1 VTNQPLRILY
11 VEDNPL
17 VREVTCELLAQP
29 TRQILATATAE
40 EALDLFKRE
49 AFDVVLT
56 DVSLPAMSGLEMAR
70 QMLRL
75 SPTMAIIIAT
85 GYKLPLDQKSLGP
98 RVRIIE
104 KPFDAPAIDRLL
116 DDLCRE
122 SGRI

>member
-1 VTNQPLRILY
+1 MTDKPLRILY

-29 TRQILATATAE
+29 TRQILATASAE
-40 EALDLFKRE
+40 EALDVFKRD

-75 SPTMAIIIAT
+75 SPTALWT
-85 GYKLPLDQKSLGP
+85 GRTQVFRGGLRPCGLP
-98 RVRIIE
+98 
-104 KPFDAPAIDRLL
+104 
-116 DDLCRE
+116 
-122 SGRI
+122 

>member
-1 VTNQPLRILY
+1 MTNEPLRILY

-17 VREVTCELLAQP
+17 VQEVTCELLAQP

-40 EALDLFKRE
+40 EALDVFKRE

-85 GYKLPLDQKSLGP
+85 GYKLPLDPKGLGP

-116 DDLCRE
+116 EELCRE
-122 SGRI
+122 SGRA

>member
-1 VTNQPLRILY
+1 MTNEPLRILY

-17 VREVTCELLAQP
+17 VQEVTCELLAQP

-40 EALDLFKRE
+40 EALDVFKRE

-85 GYKLPLDQKSLGP
+85 GYKLPLDPKGLGP

-104 KPFDAPAIDRLL
+104 KPFAAPAIDRLL
-116 DDLCRE
+116 EELCRE
-122 SGRI
+122 SGRA

>member
-1 VTNQPLRILY
+1 MTNEPLRILY

-17 VREVTCELLAQP
+17 VQEVTCELLAQP
-29 TRQILATATAE
+29 TRQIVATATAE
-40 EALDLFKRE
+40 EGLEVFMRE

-85 GYKLPLDQKSLGP
+85 GYKLPLDPKGLGP
-98 RVRIIE
+98 RVRII
-104 KPFDAPAIDRLL
+104 
-116 DDLCRE
+116 
-122 SGRI
+122 